1 MRLPRDLSGASLAA
15 ALESL
20 GYHVT
25 RQKGS
30 HIRLTTLENGEHHL
44 TIPNH
49 DPLRLGT
56 LSGILGREAAVKATA
71 GAARAWCSPC
81 TEASKSSRPMLETGI
96 PTSAQTGPEFAH
108 LPGHWRL
115 GMAAVT
121 GCGCQSPAA
130 RRATL
135 RRCPNR
141 HGPTRTRPSRWGA
154 RVLVR
159 AAVV

>member
-1 MRLPRDLSGASLAA
+1 MRLPRELSGASLAA

-56 LSGILGREAAVKATA
+56 LSGILKAVADHV
-71 GAARAWCSPC
+71 GM
-81 TEASKSSRPMLETGI
+81 SKDEVAEKL
-96 PTSAQTGPEFAH
+96 FD
-108 LPGHWRL
+108 
-115 GMAAVT
+115 
-121 GCGCQSPAA
+121 
-130 RRATL
+130 
-135 RRCPNR
+135 
-141 HGPTRTRPSRWGA
+141 
-154 RVLVR
+154 
-159 AAVV
+159 